1 MGYNSSAENVQRVL
15 RVVEEGLQHCSSKM
29 KASL

>member
-1 MGYNSSAENVQRVL
+1 MGYNSSAESAQRVL
-15 RVVEEGLQHCSSKM
+15 RVVEEGLQHCSRKM